1 MTFLEIRGILIP
13 YATVNEAMG
22 KENGR

>member
-13 YATVNEAMG
+13 YATVNEAME
-22 KENGR
+22 KENDR

>member
-1 MTFLEIRGILIP
+1 MTFFEIRGILIP

-22 KENGR
+22 KENDR